1 MTKKDY
7 MKPEL
12 QVMLIQHQC
21 QILAVSVQTTGLG
34 DELSKDGEDPTGNAW
49 DDALSRRSVWDDEK
63 LLEDEE
69 EEW

>member
-21 QILAVSVQTTGLG
+21 QILAVSVETTGLG
-34 DELSKDGEDPTGNAW
+34 DELSKDDEDPTGNAW
-49 DDALSRRSVWDDEK
+49 DDALSRRRNVWDDEA
-63 LLEDEE
+63 LEE
-69 EEW
+69 E